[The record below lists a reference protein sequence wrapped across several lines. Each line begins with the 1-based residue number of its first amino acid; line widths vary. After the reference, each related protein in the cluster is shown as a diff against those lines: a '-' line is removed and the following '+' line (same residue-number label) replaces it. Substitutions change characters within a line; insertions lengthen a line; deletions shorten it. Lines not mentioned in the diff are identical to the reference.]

1 MLVREYI
8 VYFVTKVD
16 IVGTWMQKEGAR
28 RNRGMNA
35 WVFGFWTPEHS
46 DLCDKKKINRDMSI
60 QALGFQVLGRRQH
73 ELDTGYMGSPYFGWF
88 FVYLTYLSFLSSTF
102 NIYNLFLHKA
112 EMLEEDFL

>member
-1 MLVREYI
+1 MPGYSGFGRPSI
-8 VYFVTKVD
+8 RIFV
-16 IVGTWMQKEGAR
+16 I
-28 RNRGMNA
+28 
-35 WVFGFWTPEHS
+35 
-46 DLCDKKKINRDMSI
+46 KKKINRDMSI